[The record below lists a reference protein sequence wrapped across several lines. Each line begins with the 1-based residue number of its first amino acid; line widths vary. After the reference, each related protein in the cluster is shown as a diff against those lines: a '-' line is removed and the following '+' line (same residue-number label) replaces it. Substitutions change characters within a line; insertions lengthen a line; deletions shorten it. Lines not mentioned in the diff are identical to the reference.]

1 MEYNRS
7 ECRSEQIRISDN
19 GQRCAKYIRM
29 IQKAPKGRSKEAKIK
44 QNLDQNAQLK
54 QKRPHELEKIRMNLN

>member
-1 MEYNRS
+1 
-7 ECRSEQIRISDN
+7 
-19 GQRCAKYIRM
+19 M